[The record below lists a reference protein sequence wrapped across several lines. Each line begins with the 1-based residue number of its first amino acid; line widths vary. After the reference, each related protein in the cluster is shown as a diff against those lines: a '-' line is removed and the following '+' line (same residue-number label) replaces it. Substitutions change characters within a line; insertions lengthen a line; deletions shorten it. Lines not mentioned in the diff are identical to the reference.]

1 MGGEGKIFDVILKK
15 KYMVKKKEMEKKK
28 EHNRTELYELTC
40 LSALQVKV

>member
-1 MGGEGKIFDVILKK
+1 MGGEGKNFDVILKK
-15 KYMVKKKEMEKKK
+15 KYMVKKKEMKKK